1 MKTKNK
7 LTINQL
13 AVGNLKQRKKQYAI
27 MIIGIILAMTFSGS
41 VIFFMFSASETY
53 RQRALRE
60 TGYQDAIVYVENFTE
75 KDYKTAITDGAITDY
90 GIAHTIGY
98 AYTQEDAQRLG
109 ASVAWLDDK
118 AKEISNQ
125 IILEGSYPSKEN
137 EIAIEN
143 RVLYKLGYKDA
154 KLGDTIKL
162 KMKVQDSSEG
172 NNYLNTVDKEYKL
185 VGIVSDKKE
194 YIQTMYSE
202 YDEYDTLIPAVF
214 VAKNTDVELGGKEK
228 ITAYVIR
235 NDDYTCYDEDID
247 DYVHN
252 FQQYF
257 YEHRSPQDCDMDIN
271 DVTVVNRLQLT
282 SFGSIAGSTEYL
294 VLIIAILAIASCVAI
309 INSFNTNL
317 KERKKQIGMLRA
329 VGTTKKQIINIFGRE
344 AFIISLIATPVS
356 VLISY
361 VLVRIMIGIMS
372 DEAVMSNSIWSLA
385 VAAVVDIGVVMLS
398 ALIPLLAA
406 TKITPMQAIRNIDNT
421 RKVKTKNI
429 KSKME
434 FNVPNH
440 IASRN
445 AKFYKGGK
453 TAVSII
459 LSATILFSSIGFSYL
474 AYEKENVKTIDSDYR
489 LSLSNTGGGS
499 YYNDTNSLIG
509 LSETDRQ
516 DIAAMPY
523 ISNVS
528 GEKGLA
534 CAIDSEN
541 SKYMRVLNYD
551 NYLEL
556 DLEKYD
562 KKTSYEMAKDQVL
575 GGRQSEY
582 FEADMKKMKIKK
594 DMLSAKMYSYDND
607 LLSKIESKV
616 YAGKIDYDKLAS
628 GEEIILVAPKT
639 ATFYMRIGSDSSYS
653 TCVRGEGYTG
663 ANSIGMKEIVSAECP
678 YKVGDTLDITIAV
691 MDLEIHEDEEGETEE
706 PVVKEL
712 IKKSVK
718 IGAMISPDDVD
729 SLGDSAFT
737 EFRIM
742 TNHKGMN
749 SFYPNLKYTSLRMD
763 SDIEIDDEIDEQ
775 IMDDLTHYKDKYSGW
790 LSSNYEY
797 VQNQESSTRS
807 MFITLFAMIVI
818 CFVICASIINNII
831 TARIRE
837 NKRVIGT
844 LRAVGA
850 SQSDLIKSYI
860 YQLLSMFGVGVAV
873 GYIGYLLFYFV
884 LKALSLKMEFNFEF
898 LFNPWYSVIMTV
910 ILFVM
915 CTLNIWSKIRKETK
929 NSIIENIREL

>member
-1 MKTKNK
+1 MKIKNK

-13 AVGNLKQRKKQYAI
+13 AVGNLKHRKKQYAI

-53 RQRALRE
+53 RQRALSE
-60 TGYQDAIVYVENFTE
+60 IGYQDAIIYIENFTE
-75 KDYKTAITDGAITDY
+75 NDYKTAIKDGAITDY

-98 AYTQEDAQRLG
+98 AYTQEDAQSLG

-125 IILEGSYPSKEN
+125 IFLKGSYPAKDN
-137 EIAIEN
+137 EVAIEN

-154 KLGDTIKL
+154 KLGDTIRLKL
-162 KMKVQDSSEG
+162 KVQDSSEG
-172 NNYLNTVDKEYKL
+172 NNYLNTVDKKYKL

-252 FQQYF
+252 FQNYF

-282 SFGSIAGSTEYL
+282 SFGSIASSTEYL
-294 VLIIAILAIASCVAI
+294 VLIIVILAIASCVAI

-361 VLVRIMIGIMS
+361 VLVKILIGIMS

-429 KSKME
+429 KSKLE

-474 AYEKENVKTIDSDYR
+474 AYEKENVNNLDSDYR
-489 LSLSNTGGGS
+489 LSISNGVES
-499 YYNDTNSLIG
+499 CYNTASNLIG
-509 LSETDRQ
+509 LNETERQ

-523 ISNVS
+523 ITNVS
-528 GEKGLA
+528 GEKGIA
-534 CAIDSEN
+534 SVIDSEN
-541 SKYMRVLNYD
+541 SKYMRVLNYE

-575 GGRQSEY
+575 NGKQSEY

-594 DMLSAKMYSYDND
+594 YMLPAEMYSYDND

-616 YAGKIDYDKLAS
+616 YAGKINYDKLAS
-628 GEEIILVAPKT
+628 GEEIILVAPKK
-639 ATFYMRIGSDSSYS
+639 ATFYLKISSDSSYS

-663 ANSIGMKEIVSAECP
+663 SNSIGMKEIVSAECP

-691 MDLEIHEDEEGETEE
+691 MDWIEHEDGEGET
-706 PVVKEL
+706 VVKDL

-729 SLGDSAFT
+729 NMGYAFSN
-737 EFRIM
+737 FRIM

-790 LSSNYEY
+790 LSSNYQY
-797 VQNQESSTRS
+797 VQAQENSTKS

-860 YQLLSMFGVGVAV
+860 YQLLSMFGIGVAV

-884 LKALSLKMEFNFEF
+884 LKAFSLKMDFNFEF

-915 CTLNIWSKIRKETK
+915 CTVNIWSKIRKETK